1 MKTLFSKKSITNID
15 YRFRDVCR
23 YTSHP
28 DLIENSFDLCIV
40 DGLVRDESAKQALKL
55 VRPGGYIFMDN
66 SDVQNSEYLT
76 ARNILQEAAIKDSV
90 RIFNDFY
97 PFRVGVNEGMLVQLP
112 EISASEYQV
121 QSC

>member
-1 MKTLFSKKSITNID
+1 MF
-15 YRFRDVCR
+15 
-23 YTSHP
+23 
-28 DLIENSFDLCIV
+28 
-40 DGLVRDESAKQALKL
+40 
-55 VRPGGYIFMDN
+55 
-66 SDVQNSEYLT
+66 NSEYLT

-112 EISASEYQV
+112 EISASHQV